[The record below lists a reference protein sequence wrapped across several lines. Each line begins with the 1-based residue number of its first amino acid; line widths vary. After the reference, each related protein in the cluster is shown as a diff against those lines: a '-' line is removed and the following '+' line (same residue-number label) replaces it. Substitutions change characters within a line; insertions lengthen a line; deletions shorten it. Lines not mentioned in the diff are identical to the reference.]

1 LEYDSVVRLV
11 KGNFKGQTRV
21 IFGGFVVF
29 KPPVKPYEI
38 TVAFLTSFGDYA
50 CAFISNTFAE
60 LACPLAAQKLPDCVH

>member
-1 LEYDSVVRLV
+1 LIKS
-11 KGNFKGQTRV
+11 NFKQQTHEFFR
-21 IFGGFVVF
+21 GFVVF

-60 LACPLAAQKLPDCVH
+60 LACPLAAQKLLDCVH